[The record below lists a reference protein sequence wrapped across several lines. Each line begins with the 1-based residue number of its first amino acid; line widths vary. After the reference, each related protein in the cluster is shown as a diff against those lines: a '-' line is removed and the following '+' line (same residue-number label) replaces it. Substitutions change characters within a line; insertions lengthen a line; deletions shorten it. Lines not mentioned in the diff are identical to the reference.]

1 MGSKPL
7 EISQSEREIIV
18 MCLNSR
24 EEKILDAME
33 DRFHE
38 IVGEKLASRA
48 EKQVRNL
55 FNDWHSLNETRQL
68 KERVHRVA
76 PTEQEGHIKAV
87 PK

>member
-7 EISQSEREIIV
+7 EFSQSERELL
-18 MCLNSR
+18 MMSLGSR

-38 IVGEKLASRA
+38 IVGEKHAPRV
-48 EKQVRNL
+48 EKMMRNL

-68 KERVHRVA
+68 KERLHRA
-76 PTEQEGHIKAV
+76 TSESEGHIKAV